1 MNMAK
6 RRPIRLATQ
15 PVPLSPSSNLK
26 EKYQRWMSAWT
37 DLEPEGKKVL
47 SGLQEVGVMVRS
59 DKGRRECEPGKIAI
73 LPTVPFMLY
82 WYLESNKKLKHQ
94 FNFVDAYLQS
104 KAKTAGFGL
113 YAGSQVTP
121 LIDELGDF
129 SFEAGKTVVLK
140 ADFEEL
146 WLQFPRFEVANR
158 WKRALSAFLKAFS
171 HPSDLQ
177 SSDLSTESPLPIL
190 HQSRNSTLLNETL
203 GLIFDIS
210 ANDKS
215 DESNL
220 YLVWTSIKV
229 TFLQSSGH
237 THEEY
242 FMFDKSQGVLE
253 VSCEEIL
260 SCIRDRLDAGNL
272 SILSLYLR
280 EMSWIVYE
288 KRKKEPQNEEF
299 GWIFRDMN
307 KPELAALWQS
317 DLSHIL
323 QQYALC
329 DTANLQLLLSR
340 RTAEIAKTRTSHP
353 LSDLF
358 ALCSLQNLSMKLALA
373 GLSQGEKGNKAP
385 TKQVFKANRAIEV
398 SAGAAALLEDVPR
411 AVPLRAMDSQGK
423 WYKEACDCCVC

>member
-1 MNMAK
+1 MAR
-6 RRPIRLATQ
+6 RRPSRLATQ
-15 PVPLSPSSNLK
+15 PVPSSPSSHLK

-37 DLEPEGKKVL
+37 GLEPEGKKEL
-47 SGLQEVGVMVRS
+47 SGLQEVGIMVRS
-59 DKGRRECEPGKIAI
+59 AKGRRECEPGKIAI

-82 WYLESNKKLKHQ
+82 WYLESDKKLKHQ
-94 FNFVDAYLQS
+94 FNFVEAYLQG

-113 YAGSQVTP
+113 FAGSQVTP
-121 LIDELGDF
+121 LIDEIGDF
-129 SFEAGKTVVLK
+129 SFETGKTVVLK

-146 WLQFPRFEVANR
+146 WLVFSRLELANR

-171 HPSDLQ
+171 HSSDLQ
-177 SSDLSTESPLPIL
+177 SPVLSAETPLPLL
-190 HQSRNSTLLNETL
+190 HHSCNSTLRNETL

-210 ANDKS
+210 ANDKA
-215 DESNL
+215 DESKR

-260 SCIRDRLDAGNL
+260 ACIRDRLDPGNL
-272 SILSLYLR
+272 SILSLYLQ
-280 EMSWIVYE
+280 EVSWMVYE

-299 GWIFRDMN
+299 AWTFRDLS

-317 DLSHIL
+317 DLKHIL
-323 QQYALC
+323 QQYAHC
-329 DTANLQLLLSR
+329 DPGHLQLLVAR
-340 RTAEIAKTRTSHP
+340 RTAEITRIRTSHP

-358 ALCSLQNLSMKLALA
+358 ALCSLQNLAMKLAIA
-373 GLSQGEKGNKAP
+373 EIAQGEKGNKAP
-385 TKQVFKANRAIEV
+385 VKQVVTANKTIEV
-398 SAGAAALLEDVPR
+398 SQALLEDVPR
-411 AVPLRAMDSQGK
+411 AVPLRSVGSQGK
-423 WYKEACDCCVC
+423 WYKEACDCCIF